1 MSVLVPWTSANL
13 PFAWTKSAL
22 EDSRHARLKAY
33 QSARSAISGPQ
44 IEALAQGEK
53 PEASDD
59 EPGDGRRSRDALKIV
74 MRGEGKED
82 KPAAKSPA
90 ILDCNLTEWY
100 ELTQRGTLLTSFFA
114 R

>member
-1 MSVLVPWTSANL
+1 
-13 PFAWTKSAL
+13 
-22 EDSRHARLKAY
+22 
-33 QSARSAISGPQ
+33 
-44 IEALAQGEK
+44 
-53 PEASDD
+53 
-59 EPGDGRRSRDALKIV
+59 

-82 KPAAKSPA
+82 KAAAKSPA